1 MLYFDIIAEHP
12 GDKTA
17 LIFKNQITTYGQ
29 LRRKVVQWANYL
41 QSRGVKKG
49 DKVGLLSRNCADFVV
64 SYFAIIKAGA
74 VVVPFN
80 FQLAA
85 REVAFIVKDASMK
98 FMVTRQKLEMTEALA
113 EIGYESGLLQ
123 FDYEDMCQITDHEFV
138 NYTMDE
144 NDNCTIIYTSGTTG
158 IPKGAMLSHKNLV
171 ANTMQFT
178 EVVKTYSTDSALC
191 VLPMYHCFAWTVSIS
206 GPLYHGAT
214 IVIQETYI
222 FKDTMKLIAAHN
234 VNTFAGVPTMIQL
247 FYKGAEPEELAGIR
261 YFISGGAPLPRILAE
276 GCKNKF
282 GKPVQEGYGLS
293 EASPV
298 VSVNPTN
305 AIKLGSI
312 GPSLPGVTVHIL
324 NENDEQVGTSEVGE
338 LCVRGDNVMLGY
350 LNLPEETATT
360 LRDGWLHTG
369 DLAYK
374 DEEGFIFIVDRLK
387 DMIIS
392 SGENVYPREIE
403 EVLYRHP
410 AIFEAAVIGIP
421 DKLRGQAICAY
432 IVLNAGY
439 ELDKRELRKYLLERI
454 APYKVP
460 REILFRAE
468 MPKSATGKILKTALR
483 EQALVDMVNR
493 KR

>member
-1 MLYFDIIAEHP
+1 MLYFNIMDKHP
-12 GDKTA
+12 EDKTA
-17 LIFKNQITTYGQ
+17 LIFKNQIITYGQ
-29 LRRKVVQWANYL
+29 LRLKIAQWANYL

-49 DKVGLLSRNCADFVV
+49 DKVGLLSKNCTDFVV
-64 SYFAIIKAGA
+64 SYFAIIKAGG

-98 FMVTRQKLEMTEALA
+98 VIIARQKLEMTEALA
-113 EIGYESGLLQ
+113 ELGCEEVLQ
-123 FDYEDMCQITDHEFV
+123 LDYEDMCQPTEHEFV
-138 NYTMDE
+138 EHAMEE

-158 IPKGAMLSHKNLV
+158 IPKGAMLSHKNLFSNTKQFTDVV
-171 ANTMQFT
+171 AN
-178 EVVKTYSTDSALC
+178 YSTDVALC

-206 GPLYHGAT
+206 GPLYYGST
-214 IVIQETYI
+214 IVVQETYI
-222 FKDTMKLIAAHN
+222 FKDTMKLIAAHK
-234 VNTFAGVPTMIQL
+234 VNAFAGVPTMIQL

-261 YFISGGAPLPRILAE
+261 YFISGGAPLPRVLAE
-276 GCKNKF
+276 GFKKKF

-298 VSVNPTN
+298 VAVNPTN
-305 AIKLGSI
+305 AIKVGSI
-312 GPSLPGVTVHIL
+312 GPALPGVTVEIL
-324 NENDEQVGTSEVGE
+324 NEADEKLQVAEVGE

-350 LNLPEETATT
+350 LNLPEETAIT

-392 SGENVYPREIE
+392 SGENVYPREVE
-403 EVLYRHP
+403 EVLYAHP
-410 AIFEAAVIGIP
+410 AILEAAVIGIP

-432 IVLNAGY
+432 IVLHEEA
-439 ELDKRELRKYLLERI
+439 ELDKRTLRKYLLERI
-454 APYKVP
+454 AAYKIP

-468 MPKSATGKILKTALR
+468 MPKNATGKILKTVLR
-483 EQALVDMVNR
+483 EQALIDMVNR